1 MANHKRGQRLDK
13 STRAAVSGIDA
24 ILAELAEDVIRPDEF
39 TAKMTYEQHVKAG
52 GTRTLASIRAHLLRR
67 SNEGK
72 LKSRSINIDGKI
84 TTVYSLP

>member
-1 MANHKRGQRLDK
+1 MAKIIKNNALE
-13 STRAAVSGIDA
+13 S

-39 TAKMTYEQHVKAG
+39 TAKMTHEEHMKAG
-52 GTRTLASIRAHLLRR
+52 GTRTLAAIRAHLLRR
-67 SNEGK
+67 SSEGK

>member
-1 MANHKRGQRLDK
+1 MAKIIKNNALE
-13 STRAAVSGIDA
+13 S

-39 TAKMTYEQHVKAG
+39 TAKMTYEEHMKAG
-52 GTRTLASIRAHLLRR
+52 GTRTLAAIRAHLLRR